1 MKITWMGEACDF
13 PPEAETGTRV
23 TRFTATPLSNID
35 IYCEQPYTTPDG
47 QRFAVL
53 RSPSSDPRMPPSELC
68 VVDMRTYRIGLVEPV
83 VRSILVATAG
93 YSGILY
99 YLDGDLQLVRFD
111 MTTLEREVLF
121 PWTHAEDFIFH
132 SSTPDGRYLVSTVQ
146 EPDFYSAIVRVDLQ
160 TGKAEKIYR
169 DPQILT
175 HVQVNPLHGRDILIQ
190 HNRGA
195 AVNDQGE
202 SRMVE
207 TPHGGA
213 THFLIDI
220 DGGNVRP
227 LAIGEPY
234 TSSSTGHSAWVAD
247 TGRIGLSVAYN
258 WETVNQP
265 GALDARYPDGNF
277 FIVGPDDAEPINF
290 HTPNHRFNHVGVS
303 RDGRYFVCD
312 CYAKGVPYN
321 IALVMGNLQT
331 GKHRTLVADCGATGG
346 CAGNSH
352 PHPYITAD
360 NRCVIYNSD
369 RTGVCQVHA
378 AHISDEFLRSL
389 D

>member
-1 MKITWMGEACDF
+1 MKLTWMGEACDF
-13 PPEAETGTRV
+13 PPEPETGTRV

-47 QRFAVL
+47 QRIAVL

-68 VVDMRTYRIGLVEPV
+68 VVDFRTYRIACVEPA

-99 YLDGDLQLVRFD
+99 YLDGELRLTRFD
-111 MTTLEREVLF
+111 MTTLERRTLF
-121 PWTHAEDFIFH
+121 PWTLSTDAVFY
-132 SSTPDGRYLVSTVQ
+132 SATPDGRYLVTTLQ
-146 EPDFYSAIVRVDLQ
+146 QPDFHSALVRVDLQ
-160 TGKAEKIYR
+160 TGRAETIYR
-169 DPQILT
+169 HPEILT
-175 HVQVNPLHGRDILIQ
+175 HVQVHPRHGRDILVQ
-190 HNRGA
+190 LNRGA
-195 AVNDQGE
+195 AVDDRGE
-202 SRMVE
+202 SRAVD
-207 TPHGGA
+207 TPFSGA
-213 THFLIDI
+213 THFIIDI
-220 DGGNVRP
+220 DGGNLRP
-227 LAIGEPY
+227 LAIGEPH
-234 TSSSTGHSAWVAD
+234 TSGSTGHSAWVGE
-247 TGRIGLSVAYN
+247 TGRVGLTVSYS

-265 GALDARYPDGNF
+265 GALDARFPHGNF
-277 FIVGPDDAEPINF
+277 FVVGPDDATPRNF
-290 HTPNHRFNHVGVS
+290 PTPHHRFNHVGVS
-303 RDGRYFVCD
+303 RDGKYFVCD
-312 CYAKGVPYN
+312 CYARGVPYH

-360 NRCVIYNSD
+360 NRRVVFNSD

-378 AHISDEFLRSL
+378 ARVSDEFLRSL